1 MELKRLIL
9 IIIFITACSSSEK
22 KQKDV
27 IPKQI
32 PTSINSF
39 FDSKPTV
46 IKLDSTLFNSF
57 EKWNAIISFSEKF
70 SDLIEKEIN
79 HKSKIKSLTV
89 EIKKINKDNIPI
101 DFKTS
106 PIIGRLRVLKTFM
119 QKIDSYLLNQENLK
133 EYESDIVNLV
143 ESYNALIYQIN
154 LRAKENLEN

>member
-1 MELKRLIL
+1 MKRLIL
-9 IIIFITACSSSEK
+9 IILLITACSRSEK
-22 KQKDV
+22 KQNDV
-27 IPKQI
+27 IPEQI
-32 PTSINSF
+32 PTSIISF
-39 FDSKPTV
+39 FDSSPSV
-46 IKLDSTLFNSF
+46 INIDSTLFSSV
-57 EKWNAIISFSEKF
+57 EKWSQIVSFSEKF

-89 EIKKINKDNIPI
+89 DIKKINKDNIPN
-101 DFKTS
+101 DFKTP